1 MKEWRCFHCDDVY
14 TDEAAAREHFGVHQ
28 AMKPLCQDRGT
39 YAELLKRLR
48 LAENENWRGFRRQVA
63 LEHECDA
70 LASQLSA
77 WETRF
82 PGCRTP
88 QDVFN
93 RYDSMEGRALAAEER
108 LGQTV
113 SGEQT

>member
-1 MKEWRCFHCDDVY
+1 
-14 TDEAAAREHFGVHQ
+14 
-28 AMKPLCQDRGT
+28 MKPLCLDRGT

-48 LAENENWRGFRRQVA
+48 RAENENWVQFRRRTE

-70 LASQLSA
+70 LSSQISA

-82 PGCRTP
+82 PGCRTS

-93 RYDSMEGRALAAEER
+93 KYDSMEGRALAAEER
-108 LGQTV
+108 LASQAIK
-113 SGEQT
+113 GEKHGV